1 MSTSSDG
8 ENPDGGKRL
17 QEHGRSASVSS
28 SSSSSSIGQE
38 RRGDGKERRNSAL
51 SVSSISS
58 MQETIVDRPL
68 DCFDRQRAK
77 TRGRAWPFLAKLITF
92 WIPNVIL
99 RWVGFKTDSQRQAW
113 REKVLLFSI
122 VLVASGAFVAVV
134 EIAGRFLAPPRT
146 NFSTSD
152 LADTNFVAVNGRV
165 ADFSTSQDPM
175 GKAINKQ
182 VSPYAG
188 QDVSTMFPT
197 FALLSRPLNFSRLVD
212 PDLNAV
218 ATSMG
223 AVDNWLNTRLM
234 QEPGYVVNASRQMLQ
249 NCPTPD
255 RQSGNDALCFT
266 SSTERVISESVVGYV
281 LHNAEEISVQN
292 NNLDTSAA
300 LVIIDSLVYDVT
312 WYLRIATRY
321 PDNQQQINPSTAFL
335 SEPVTRAL
343 MNNLGGD
350 ASAAFK
356 SIPNRVQ
363 NINAMNKLF
372 FAGVLDDAMP
382 PDTFKFNPVL
392 LGVGALV
399 YLSFVI
405 KIFMTL
411 STGSAPRLTTA
422 PYTIF
427 FVPVYNEEAV
437 TIQRSIES
445 IVNSNYDAM
454 KRLLFVVVDGVAVRP
469 GSYRDCGSTV
479 TGILGCSGLP
489 ASTHSYVSIG
499 QGVRKVNAAR
509 VYSGVFTASKGS
521 QIPYI
526 VVVKS
531 GSDNETTLP
540 GTRGKRDSMLIALNY
555 LMNLTQPSQA
565 LLTPLEHE
573 IHRQITR
580 KLKMDPTLFKYFAV
594 IDGDS
599 YVETNA
605 VKRLVG
611 RLERNDTIM
620 AIHGTLQPVSKT
632 TTFATI
638 LQAYPWFHL
647 HHLAP
652 CLDSVLGSVGRSWG
666 GGFAVYRLSFEDGT
680 PCLVSERVL
689 REFARTAC
697 DMSTQN
703 ALHLG
708 EDKFLPPLL
717 LQAHPRPNH
726 LEYNSSAVAYSDMP
740 TRFRTLMAQQRRSFN
755 ARYNI
760 LSSIPFCIRRPI
772 VPLMAYVEVLT
783 MTLSPVATAYLYY
796 IVTRIIVLVIIK
808 HCPAISLTNTDILV
822 SIAMGTLFLLQALLF
837 LATLNIKSLF
847 PLFAY
852 MVFGIPLYQIVI
864 PLWGFWSM
872 DRAVWSDTVVVER
885 AGWVRVHGAD
895 ATCGG
900 GGDVPGSI
908 RDKRKLSTGPVLMP
922 FETEEEPTNQVGINM
937 VDHGLTDTDLDTPIA
952 TYVRNRISPYHIK
965 TSLER
970 TPTINSAA
978 TTLPATPASTTSFL
992 TPAEATYY
1000 PLSTPISTPP
1010 IKSFLRPV
1018 MTPALAAMLDNDPQT
1033 STSSRPPSDVISP
1046 YNLYRKSISSRKSSR
1061 SFRVVSGVTS
1071 HYPSFATTN
1080 SAETGMTLRS
1090 SFASNSPNLSQE
1102 LKKAV
1107 RDHVYAFLSTRDL
1120 NSVTARGVL
1129 EYLTS
1134 IFGEELKGVEMF
1146 VRDVVEEFTLE
1157 ALALM

>member
-1 MSTSSDG
+1 MSTASDG
-8 ENPDGGKRL
+8 EEPHGAKRF
-17 QEHGRSASVSS
+17 QEHGRSASMSSSTSS
-28 SSSSSSIGQE
+28 SSVGEE
-38 RRGDGKERRNSAL
+38 RKGYGKERRNGGL
-51 SVSSISS
+51 SMSTISS
-58 MQETIVDRPL
+58 VDDEAETVVDGPL

-77 TRGRAWPFLAKLITF
+77 RKGRVWPFLAKMITF
-92 WIPNVIL
+92 WIPNIIL
-99 RWVGFKTDSQRQAW
+99 RWVGFKTDSQCQAW

-134 EIAGRFLAPPRT
+134 EIAGGFLSPPRT
-146 NFSTSD
+146 NFSIPD
-152 LADTNFVAVNGRV
+152 LADTDFVAVNGRV
-165 ADFSTSQDPM
+165 AEFSTSQDPM
-175 GKAINKQ
+175 GKTIYEQ

-197 FALLSRPLNFSRLVD
+197 FTLLSRPLNSSGLVD

-218 ATSMG
+218 MTSMG
-223 AVDNWLNTRLM
+223 AVDNWLNTRLT
-234 QEPGYVVNASRQMLQ
+234 QEPGYIVNASHQMLQ
-249 NCPTPD
+249 QCPTPD
-255 RQSGNDALCFT
+255 RENGNDALCFT
-266 SSTERVISESVVGYV
+266 SSTERVISENVVGYV
-281 LHNAEEISVQN
+281 LHNAEIINLQN

-321 PDNQQQINPSTAFL
+321 PDNRQQINPSTAFL
-335 SEPVTRAL
+335 SEPVTRTL
-343 MNNLGGD
+343 MNHLGGD

-356 SIPNRVQ
+356 SIPNRIQ

-399 YLSFVI
+399 YLVFVI

-489 ASTHSYVSIG
+489 ASTLSYVSIG

-531 GSDNETTLP
+531 GSDHETTLP
-540 GTRGKRDSMLIALNY
+540 GTRGKRDSMLIVLTY

-620 AIHGTLQPVSKT
+620 AIHGKLQPVSKT

-666 GGFAVYRLSFEDGT
+666 GGFAVYRLVFEDGT

-717 LQAHPRPNH
+717 LQAHARPNH
-726 LEYNSSAVAYSDMP
+726 LEYNSSAIAYSDMP

-760 LSSIPFCIRRPI
+760 LVSIPFCIRRPM
-772 VPLMAYVEVLT
+772 VPFMAYVEVIA

-796 IVTRIIVLVIIK
+796 IVTRIIMLVIIK

-822 SIAMGTLFLLQALLF
+822 SIAIGTLFILQALLF
-837 LATLNIKSLF
+837 LATLNIKSMF

-895 ATCGG
+895 GTCGG
-900 GGDVPGSI
+900 EVSV
-908 RDKRKLSTGPVLMP
+908 RNKRKLSTGPIMMP
-922 FETEEEPTNQVGINM
+922 FETYQEPTTEIGINM
-937 VDHGLTDTDLDTPIA
+937 VQDHGLTDTDLDTPIA

-992 TPAEATYY
+992 SPADATYY

-1018 MTPALAAMLDNDPQT
+1018 MTPALAAMLDNDPR
-1033 STSSRPPSDVISP
+1033 TSSRPPSDVISP
-1046 YNLYRKSISSRKSSR
+1046 YHLNRKSTSSR

-1071 HYPSFATTN
+1071 HYPSFATVG
-1080 SAETGMTLRS
+1080 SAETAMTLRS
-1090 SFASNSPNLSQE
+1090 SFASSSGMVPPEFKL
-1102 LKKAV
+1102 AV
-1107 RDHVYAFLSTRDL
+1107 RDQVYNFLGNRDL

-1129 EYLTS
+1129 EFLGGV
-1134 IFGEELKGVEMF
+1134 FGEGALKGLERF
-1146 VRDVVEEFTLE
+1146 VRDVVEEYTLE